1 VAHLPHRF
9 DLRARV
15 ASEDGFGLIELL
27 ISMVLLNVG
36 LFALMSSFLS
46 AGVSAQR
53 ASTNSNGNAV
63 ADKVMEVYRGLE
75 NKAIYLKAPAS
86 SGGSDVL
93 GWPNGIPNSTSSY
106 YAAYQKDAAAY
117 GGGPYYSYA
126 NPSSTPLWVTQ
137 DTIGTGYPPIPSS
150 DGSVIPSGLAID
162 PTAAVQSVTG
172 PDGQPWTVFTY
183 IVLVQPSGTGWT
195 GGYLK
200 RVSVD
205 VLDPRVPTRIVASES
220 SLFDPTLA
228 P

>member
-1 VAHLPHRF
+1 MAHLPHRCDF
-9 DLRARV
+9 RARV
-15 ASEDGFGLIELL
+15 ASEDGFGLLELL
-27 ISMVLLNVG
+27 VAMVVLNVG

-53 ASTNSNGNAV
+53 ASTMSNANAV

-75 NKAIYLKAPAS
+75 NKAIYLKAPAG

-106 YAAYQKDAAAY
+106 SAAYQRDSAAY

-137 DTIGTGYPPIPSS
+137 DTSGTGYSPIPAS
-150 DGSVIPSGLAID
+150 DSSVIPSGLAID

-172 PDGQPWTVFTY
+172 PDSQPWTVFTY

-200 RVSVD
+200 RVTVD
-205 VLDPRVPTRIVASES
+205 VLNPRNPAKIVASES

>member
-1 VAHLPHRF
+1 MPHSS
-9 DLRARV
+9 DLKARV
-15 ASEDGFGLIELL
+15 TSEEGFGLIELL
-27 ISMVLLNVG
+27 IAMVVLNVG

-46 AGVSAQR
+46 AGVSARR
-53 ASTNSNGNAV
+53 AATVSNASAV

-75 NKAIYLKAPAS
+75 NKAIYLNAPAS

-106 YAAYQKDAAAY
+106 SAAYQRDSAAY
-117 GGGPYYSYA
+117 GGGAYYSYA

-137 DTIGTGYPPIPSS
+137 DTTGAGYSPIPPS
-150 DGSVIPSGLAID
+150 DGSVLPSGLAID

-205 VLDPRVPTRIVASES
+205 VLDPRAPAKIVAQES

>member
-1 VAHLPHRF
+1 MAHLPHSS

-15 ASEDGFGLIELL
+15 ASEGGFGLIELL
-27 ISMVLLNVG
+27 IAMVVLNVG
-36 LFALMSSFLS
+36 LFAFMSSFLS
-46 AGVSAQR
+46 AGVAAQR
-53 ASTNSNGNAV
+53 ASTVSNANAV

-75 NKAIYLKAPAS
+75 NKAIYLNAPAS

-93 GWPNGIPNSTSSY
+93 GRPNGIPNSTSSY
-106 YAAYQKDAAAY
+106 AAAYQRDSAAY
-117 GGGPYYSYA
+117 GGGAYYSYA

-137 DTIGTGYPPIPSS
+137 ATTGAGYPPIPSS

-205 VLDPRVPTRIVASES
+205 VLDPRIPTRIVATES

>member
-1 VAHLPHRF
+1 
-9 DLRARV
+9 V
-15 ASEDGFGLIELL
+15 ASDEGFGLIELL
-27 ISMVLLNVG
+27 IAMVVLNVG
-36 LFALMSSFLS
+36 LFALMSSFMS
-46 AGVSAQR
+46 AGVAAQR
-53 ASTNSNGNAV
+53 AATVSNGNAV

-75 NKAIYLKAPAS
+75 NQAIYLNAPS
-86 SGGSDVL
+86 VSGGNDVL

-106 YAAYQKDAAAY
+106 ATAYQRDSASY
-117 GGGPYYSYA
+117 GGGAYYSYA

-137 DTIGTGYPPIPSS
+137 ATTGAGYSPIPPS
-150 DGSVIPSGLAID
+150 DGSVIPGGLAID

-205 VLDPRVPTRIVASES
+205 VLDPRAPARIVAHES